1 MAKEEIQSERN
12 RGFNMAYI
20 QLMTSALGLESK
32 VKLVYEYRHLLESAV
47 VLFIVAQSL
56 ISLLSEEN
64 TDLIIYK
71 EDFSVLMVVVG
82 LQLLLW
88 YYLTRFGQ
96 TCYRAAAVVLLHY
109 VLLLLINKR
118 YIRIAIV
125 PVIFFVFIGVL
136 ANEFKENPANKFEE
150 NPSFQ
155 YYDSSIALP
164 TEKRRGK
171 EKMYDSGEEI
181 LFEKSSFGDH
191 DSSEDV
197 VFVHGPESA
206 QGRMKMEVISC
217 CFQLSFVIWTQFSEQ
232 QGGTFVLSHFFLF
245 INSSLGALAV
255 MIAASPIGA
264 RPGAV
269 QVLLA
274 LHKSYL
280 IMLQLATCTMVA
292 EWTGKG
298 IIIVCMPE
306 FIVVIVWFTNHFDHA
321 GREGRIN
328 SATRGLVVVL
338 LLIRN
343 PLILLA
349 VPSSLYDWKMLVS
362 WYRGSFTISCS
373 SSALSYL
380 HVWMLHQWPGK
391 TLNSTGPIKLLKFSA
406 ESNFYMALLLAA
418 PSVVLEIIYGDQ
430 VPRILI
436 LYTVWLTFCTG
447 LYLYQGTDNIG
458 LKRILWTMLRSLV
471 PRFRWNQINSR
482 PHSHP
487 KAI

>member
-1 MAKEEIQSERN
+1 MAKKEIHSERD
-12 RGFNMAYI
+12 RGFYKAYI
-20 QLMTSALGLESK
+20 QLTISTLGLESK
-32 VKLVYEYRHLLESAV
+32 VKLVYECHHLLESAV
-47 VLFIVAQSL
+47 VLFMVAQSFR
-56 ISLLSEEN
+56 SLLNEQN

-82 LQLLLW
+82 LRLLLW
-88 YYLTRFGQ
+88 YYLKRFGQ

-118 YIRIAIV
+118 YTRIAIV

-136 ANEFKENPANKFEE
+136 ANEFKENPAKKFEE

-155 YYDSSIALP
+155 YDNIIAP
-164 TEKRRGK
+164 PAEKRIGK
-171 EKMYDSGEEI
+171 EKTYDSGEEI
-181 LFEKSSFGDH
+181 VFGESSFGDH

-197 VFVHGPESA
+197 VFVHGPESS

-217 CFQLSFVIWTQFSEQ
+217 CLQLSFVICTQFSEQ

-255 MIAASPIGA
+255 MIAASPIGTS
-264 RPGAV
+264 PGAV

-274 LHKSYL
+274 LHKFYL
-280 IMLQLATCTMVA
+280 IMLPIATCTMAA
-292 EWTGKG
+292 EWLGSG
-298 IIIVCMPE
+298 AISLYMPE
-306 FIVVIVWFTNHFDHA
+306 FIVLIVWFTNHFDHA

-328 SATRGLVVVL
+328 SATRGLVVVQL
-338 LLIRN
+338 LLRN
-343 PLILLA
+343 PLMVLA
-349 VPSSLYDWKMLVS
+349 VPSAVYDPEMLVS
-362 WYRGSFTISCS
+362 WFRGSFRVSSS

-406 ESNFYMALLLAA
+406 EFSFYMALLLAG
-418 PSVVLEIIYGDQ
+418 PSAVLAIISGDQ
-430 VPRILI
+430 ASRILI
-436 LYTVWLTFCTG
+436 LYTVRLPFCTG

-458 LKRILWTMLRSLV
+458 LKNILWTMLISLV
-471 PRFRWNQINSR
+471 PRFRRNKVNSA